1 MTLKRQKLWRNK
13 MFQYKVKS
21 YAGSEICMNVLSETD
36 ESLYVHIVTIKDGY
50 ELEKKETMPR
60 RLFET
65 LLATGYLTE
74 VETAMTKAKSA

>member
-1 MTLKRQKLWRNK
+1 

-21 YAGSEICMNVLSETD
+21 NPGLETCMNILSETD

-50 ELEKKETMPR
+50 EVERKETMSR

-65 LLATGYLTE
+65 CMNTGYITE
-74 VETAMTKAKSA
+74 VPAAMLRAESA